1 MIRIRGLE
9 KNISFPRQG
18 MVFLTGSDCSAKTD
32 FLHMIAGLSE
42 IDAGDVIVN
51 DNVLAE
57 MSEQER
63 DAFRNTDIGIIF
75 RENKLQ
81 PKMTVYQS
89 LELVLN
95 NQKWEDKTAESIRNH
110 IYATL
115 KAVGLEDGEGLPVLK
130 LLEGERRRVLVA
142 RALVKDPKIVLAD
155 EPTADLKEEDATA
168 VMEALKW
175 ASKTRLVIVASENR
189 DLANAY
195 ADRELITENG
205 RFMEAEENNAGSIM
219 PPDDFS
225 ESIVTKA
232 NKKNTRKTE
241 NVLPPRYDVKAGTLS
256 IRDRFRLARL
266 FRKQRKGLI
275 LMVTLAVLAALV
287 TVFGAFFN
295 EAKLLE
301 GYLNKYQPENLKAAL
316 HINRRSDGDEYSID
330 LSVGPYY
337 LEKAKMLAQE
347 TGHPLIPTIE
357 TPAYSARKSEENVSK
372 CEITLAALTETQ
384 QDIFPVTQGHYPVNY
399 YQIVITDYLAG
410 ELGVSIGDDIETI
423 LGKLTVCGIISTD
436 HIEYGLAEKLV
447 SQRYWDY
454 APYLLKYRYGIG
466 FVQRSTIDAYRRDLN
481 YLNIQLS
488 APYMWGDATIG
499 SVSRLRKDQL
509 LEGRMPKEPNEVLI
523 SANMAERN
531 NITLKYPE
539 DINALR
545 KRLGLTQCDFG
556 TIDVPADKYTAY
568 NSNYLNLAEFY
579 PEGLT
584 IVGIFTDEIPADYLI
599 ADAMYEK
606 ICDHNMEYYFFD
618 EYLLD
623 CHDMTD
629 YGTLINSAEELGF
642 RFEEPY
648 ADGIYYFKDTIRS
661 IFPVVLTVAGLLG
674 IIAVLI
680 LESYFRATVQGNKEY
695 FTDLRILG
703 LTKKD
708 ISKIFTVNAL
718 DIALTCVVLT
728 TLLSLGVMAAF
739 NLLFASELS
748 ERYCNVLV
756 WNLPLSLCLIV
767 VAVTILAMNWLIVK
781 LEVRSFSKRNS
792 EK

>member
-18 MVFLTGSDCSAKTD
+18 MVFLTGSDCAAKTD

-225 ESIVTKA
+225 ESIVTKE

-256 IRDRFRLARL
+256 IRDRFRLAGM
-266 FRKQRKGLI
+266 FRKGGKGHI
-275 LMVTLAVLAALV
+275 FMVILAVLATLM
-287 TVFGAFFN
+287 TVYGMFYN
-295 EAKLLE
+295 EEKLLK
-301 GYLNKYQPENLKAAL
+301 GYFNKYQPENLKATL
-316 HINRRSDGDEYSID
+316 HVSYESDGDIDTAD
-330 LSVGPYY
+330 LSKGPYY
-337 LEKAKMLAQE
+337 LEKAETLAQE

-357 TPAYSARKSEENVSK
+357 TSAYYPRKGEGNVSESK
-372 CEITLAALTETQ
+372 ITLAALTETQ
-384 QDIFPVTQGHYPVNY
+384 QDIFPVTQGHFPTNY

-423 LGKLTVCGIISTD
+423 LGKFTVCGIISTD
-436 HIEYGLAEKLV
+436 HAEYGLTEKLV

-454 APYLLKYRYGIG
+454 APYLLKYRYAIG
-466 FVQRSTIDAYRRDLN
+466 FVQKSTIDAYRKNGD
-481 YLNIQLS
+481 YLNMNIPVS
-488 APYMWGDATIG
+488 VPYLRRVITIG
-499 SVSRLRKDQL
+499 SISRFREDQL
-509 LEGRMPKEPNEVLI
+509 LTGRMPKEPNEVLKSVEMDILDI
-523 SANMAERN
+523 S
-531 NITLKYPE
+531 LKRY
-539 DINALR
+539 
-545 KRLGLTQCDFG
+545 
-556 TIDVPADKYTAY
+556 ADKEAY
-568 NSNYLNLAEFY
+568 DGSVDIIDSEYLNLAEFL
-579 PEGLT
+579 PEGYKT
-584 IVGIFTDEIPADYLI
+584 VGYFDEDSVDFLI
-599 ADAMYEK
+599 DDALYEK
-606 ICDHNMEYYFFD
+606 IRDRYIEDYFFD

-629 YGTLINSAEELGF
+629 YGALVERAGELGF
-642 RFEEPY
+642 RFEDPY
-648 ADGIYYFKDTIRS
+648 ADGVYYFKDTIRS
-661 IFPVVLTVAGLLG
+661 ISTVLWIITGLLG
-674 IIAVLI
+674 IVAIFI
-680 LESYFRATVQGNKEY
+680 FESYFRATVQRNKEY

-708 ISKIFTVNAL
+708 ISKIFTANAL
-718 DIALTCVVLT
+718 DLALTCVAIT
-728 TLLSLGVMAAF
+728 ALLSVGVMTVF
-739 NLLFASELS
+739 NLLFASDLS
-748 ERYCNVLV
+748 GRYYNVLA
-756 WNLPLSLCLIV
+756 WNMPLTLCLIV
-767 VAVTILAMNWLIVK
+767 VAVLILAMNWLVVK
-781 LEVRSFSKRNS
+781 REVHSFSER
-792 EK
+792 E

>member
-18 MVFLTGSDCSAKTD
+18 MVFLTGSDCAAKTD

-225 ESIVTKA
+225 ESIVTKE

-256 IRDRFRLARL
+256 IRDRFRLAGM
-266 FRKQRKGLI
+266 FRKGGKGHI
-275 LMVTLAVLAALV
+275 FMVILAVLATLM
-287 TVFGAFFN
+287 TVYGMFYN
-295 EAKLLE
+295 EEKLLK
-301 GYLNKYQPENLKAAL
+301 GYFNKYQPENLKATL
-316 HINRRSDGDEYSID
+316 HVSYESDGDIDTAD
-330 LSVGPYY
+330 LSKGPYY
-337 LEKAKMLAQE
+337 LEKAETLAQE

-357 TPAYSARKSEENVSK
+357 TSAYYPRKGEGNVSESK
-372 CEITLAALTETQ
+372 ITLAALTETQ
-384 QDIFPVTQGHYPVNY
+384 QDIFPVTQGHFPTNY

-423 LGKLTVCGIISTD
+423 LGKFTVCGIISTD
-436 HIEYGLAEKLV
+436 HAEYGLTEKLV

-454 APYLLKYRYGIG
+454 APYLLKYRYAIG
-466 FVQRSTIDAYRRDLN
+466 FVQKSTIDAYRKNGD
-481 YLNIQLS
+481 YLNMNIPVS
-488 APYMWGDATIG
+488 VPYLRRVITIG
-499 SVSRLRKDQL
+499 SISRFREDQL
-509 LEGRMPKEPNEVLI
+509 LTGRMPKEPNEVLKSIEMDILDI
-523 SANMAERN
+523 S
-531 NITLKYPE
+531 LKRY
-539 DINALR
+539 
-545 KRLGLTQCDFG
+545 
-556 TIDVPADKYTAY
+556 ADKEAY
-568 NSNYLNLAEFY
+568 DGSVDIIDSEYLNLAEFL
-579 PEGLT
+579 PEGYKT
-584 IVGIFTDEIPADYLI
+584 VGYFDEDSVDFLI
-599 ADAMYEK
+599 DDALYEK
-606 ICDHNMEYYFFD
+606 IRDRYIEDYFFD

-629 YGTLINSAEELGF
+629 YGALVERAGELGF
-642 RFEEPY
+642 RFEDPY
-648 ADGIYYFKDTIRS
+648 ADGVYYFKDTIRS
-661 IFPVVLTVAGLLG
+661 ISTVLWIITGLLG
-674 IIAVLI
+674 IVAIFI
-680 LESYFRATVQGNKEY
+680 FESYFRATVQRNKEY

-708 ISKIFTVNAL
+708 ISKIFTANAL
-718 DIALTCVVLT
+718 DLALTCVAIT
-728 TLLSLGVMAAF
+728 ALLSVGVMTVF
-739 NLLFASELS
+739 NLLFASDLS
-748 ERYCNVLV
+748 GRYYNVLA
-756 WNLPLSLCLIV
+756 WNMPLTLCLIV
-767 VAVTILAMNWLIVK
+767 VAVLILAMNWLVVK
-781 LEVRSFSKRNS
+781 REVHSFSER
-792 EK
+792 E

>member
-18 MVFLTGSDCSAKTD
+18 MVFLTGSDCAAKTD

-225 ESIVTKA
+225 ESIVTKE

-256 IRDRFRLARL
+256 IRDRFRLAGM
-266 FRKQRKGLI
+266 FRKGGKGLI
-275 LMVTLAVLAALV
+275 FMVILAVLATLM
-287 TVFGAFFN
+287 TVYGMFYN
-295 EAKLLE
+295 EEKLLK
-301 GYLNKYQPENLKAAL
+301 GYFNKYQPENLKATL
-316 HINRRSDGDEYSID
+316 HVSYESDGDIDTAD
-330 LSVGPYY
+330 LSKGPYY
-337 LEKAKMLAQE
+337 LEKAETLAQE

-357 TPAYSARKSEENVSK
+357 TSAYYPRKGEGNVSESK
-372 CEITLAALTETQ
+372 ITLAALTETQ
-384 QDIFPVTQGHYPVNY
+384 QDIFPVTQGHFPTNY

-423 LGKLTVCGIISTD
+423 LGKFTVCGIISTD
-436 HIEYGLAEKLV
+436 HAEYGLTEKLV

-454 APYLLKYRYGIG
+454 APYLLKYRYAIG
-466 FVQRSTIDAYRRDLN
+466 FVQKSTIDAYRKNGD
-481 YLNIQLS
+481 YLNMNIPVS
-488 APYMWGDATIG
+488 VPYLRRVITIG
-499 SVSRLRKDQL
+499 SISRFREDQL
-509 LEGRMPKEPNEVLI
+509 LTGRMPKEPNEVLKSVEMDILDI
-523 SANMAERN
+523 S
-531 NITLKYPE
+531 LKRY
-539 DINALR
+539 
-545 KRLGLTQCDFG
+545 
-556 TIDVPADKYTAY
+556 ADKEAY
-568 NSNYLNLAEFY
+568 DGSVDIIDSEYLNLAEFL
-579 PEGLT
+579 PEGYKT
-584 IVGIFTDEIPADYLI
+584 VGYFDEDSVDFLI
-599 ADAMYEK
+599 DDALYEK
-606 ICDHNMEYYFFD
+606 IRDRYIEDYFFD

-629 YGTLINSAEELGF
+629 YGALVESAGELGF
-642 RFEEPY
+642 RFEDPY
-648 ADGIYYFKDTIRS
+648 ADGVYYFKDTIRS
-661 IFPVVLTVAGLLG
+661 ISTVLWIITGLLG
-674 IIAVLI
+674 IVAIFI
-680 LESYFRATVQGNKEY
+680 FESYFRATVQRNKEY

-708 ISKIFTVNAL
+708 ISKIFTANAL
-718 DIALTCVVLT
+718 DLALTCVAIT
-728 TLLSLGVMAAF
+728 ALLSVGVMTVF
-739 NLLFASELS
+739 NLLFASDLS
-748 ERYCNVLV
+748 GRYYNVLA
-756 WNLPLSLCLIV
+756 WNMPLTLCLIV
-767 VAVTILAMNWLIVK
+767 VAVLILAMNWLVVK
-781 LEVRSFSKRNS
+781 REVHSFSER
-792 EK
+792 E

>member
-1 MIRIRGLE
+1 MIKIRGSE
-9 KNISFPRQG
+9 KNITFPKQG
-18 MVFLTGSDCSAKTD
+18 MVFLTGSDCAAKTD
-32 FLHMIAGLSE
+32 LLHVLAGLSK

-51 DNVLAE
+51 DNALKE
-57 MSEQER
+57 MSEQEL
-63 DAFRNTDIGIIF
+63 DAFRNTDLGIIF
-75 RENKLQ
+75 RENRLQ

-95 NQKWEDKTAESIRNH
+95 NQNWEDKTSESTRNQ

-115 KAVGLEDGEGLPVLK
+115 SAVGLEDCESLPISK
-130 LLEGERRRVLVA
+130 LPEVERRLVLIA

-155 EPTADLKEEDATA
+155 EPTEGLKEEDSKA

-175 ASKTRLVIVASENR
+175 ASKTRLVIVASEDR
-189 DLANAY
+189 ELAKTY

-205 RFMEAEENNAGSIM
+205 RFMEPEKNNAGSIM

-225 ESIVTKA
+225 ETIVTKE

-256 IRDRFRLARL
+256 IRDRFRLSGM

-337 LEKAKMLAQE
+337 LEKAKTLAQE

-436 HIEYGLAEKLV
+436 HAEYGLAEKLV

-488 APYMWGDATIG
+488 APYIWGDATIG

-539 DINALR
+539 NEEAYW
-545 KRLGLTQCDFG
+545 G

-584 IVGIFTDEIPADYLI
+584 VVGIFTDEIPADYLI

-629 YGTLINSAEELGF
+629 YGTLVNSAEELGF

-728 TLLSLGVMAAF
+728 ALLSVGVMTAF

-756 WNLPLSLCLIV
+756 WNLPLSLCLIA